1 MVCMSIN
8 TLQCPAGQHLYV
20 SLCFLLC
27 LYFCFIFCIYVL
39 NVPQR
44 GIFITCL
51 QVKYLVILSSSSSL
65 LANSRKTGRG
75 NTQYSVLSRNDLVLS
90 TQFESQYLVGIFIT
104 CLQAKYWVILISSSS
119 LLRNSRKT
127 GRGNTRSVCAVNV
140 IPPNGLGGNGWWV
153 GIAIWP
159 LYSSSFSAK
168 YFLYLSLSLYYNLY
182 LYLIKLRFISKH
194 PLPKSP
200 IYLSRASFPLLSRT
214 KMFKNGK
221 FSTCDLSFL

>member
-51 QVKYLVILSSSSSL
+51 QVKYLVILISSSSL
-65 LANSRKTGRG
+65 LA
-75 NTQYSVLSRNDLVLS
+75 
-90 TQFESQYLVGIFIT
+90 
-104 CLQAKYWVILISSSS
+104 
-119 LLRNSRKT
+119 NSRKT

-168 YFLYLSLSLYYNLY
+168 YYLYLSLSLYYNLY